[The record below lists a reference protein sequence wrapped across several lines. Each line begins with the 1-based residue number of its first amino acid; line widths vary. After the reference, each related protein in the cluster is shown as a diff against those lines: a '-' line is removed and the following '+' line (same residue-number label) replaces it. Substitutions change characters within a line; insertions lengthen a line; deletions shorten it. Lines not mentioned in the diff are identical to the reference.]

1 MPPMRMIHYFGAAAL
16 TSIVALLVS
25 AWLGISGQLDVHFR
39 VALVTAIL
47 TIGTHSLLILFM
59 IITGRI
65 IREAML
71 SRDLPGEFL
80 AELNAFFKRK
90 KAYPA
95 ALLGAVSIVAAGVL
109 GTAQA
114 SVGLPAMTHMLV
126 GVLALCVNFF
136 AILVETQAVL
146 SNQKLVDRVA
156 AALDTLDR
164 TLEESG
170 EPPVE
175 EDVDPRAKSRA
186 AMAVALGAWAPY
198 LYWGLI
204 EWRGDFSQVSIHPWL
219 EISIVGFLVWG
230 LARTALESV
239 RQSETEQS

>member
-1 MPPMRMIHYFGAAAL
+1 MRMIHYFGAAAVL
-16 TSIVALLVS
+16 TIAALLTS

-71 SRDLPGEFL
+71 HRELPAEFL
-80 AELNAFFKRK
+80 TELNDFFSRK
-90 KAYPA
+90 MAYPA

-109 GTAQA
+109 GTAQSA
-114 SVGLPAMTHMLV
+114 LGLPAMTHMLV

-136 AILVETQAVL
+136 AILMETQAIL
-146 SNQKLVDRVA
+146 ANQGLVDRVA
-156 AALDTLDR
+156 ATLDELDR
-164 TLEESG
+164 ELTAKG
-170 EPPVE
+170 EPPPDDE
-175 EDVDPRAKSRA
+175 PDPRAKSRA
-186 AMAVALGAWAPY
+186 AMAVCLGAWLPY
-198 LYWGLI
+198 LYWGLVV
-204 EWRGDFSQVSIHPWL
+204 WRGDFSKVSVHPWL
-219 EISIVGFLVWG
+219 EFSIAGFLVWG

-239 RQSETEQS
+239 LQEEAGDP